1 MLGGYKSLKKIIF
14 FITLSILIISC
25 RNSEIVQ
32 KKDSFNYEIE
42 EELRVWHID
51 EAILLIEKLEDSE
64 KIKYLSIIEEK
75 KEKLEKLYKVEGIVK
90 EAFYTGD
97 YSILDSYMDLGS
109 VNSFKYKKLKE
120 YGLSNI
126 RVYLGNREFL
136 DNNVDEIAVLN
147 FFEESVYL
155 ELNLQYERNDWFIKS
170 FDEKR

>member
-1 MLGGYKSLKKIIF
+1 MLGGFKSLKKILIF
-14 FITLSILIISC
+14 IMLSILIISC
-25 RNSEIVQ
+25 KNSEIVQ
-32 KKDSFNYEIE
+32 KKDSVNYEIE
-42 EELRVWHID
+42 EKLRVWHID
-51 EAILLIEKLEDSE
+51 EAMLLIEKLEDSE
-64 KIKYLSIIEEK
+64 KAKYLSIIEEK
-75 KEKLEKLYKVEGIVK
+75 KEKLEKLYKVEGVIK

-97 YSILDSYMDLGS
+97 YSTLDSYMDLGS
-109 VNSFKYKKLKE
+109 INSYKYEKLKE

-155 ELNLQYERNDWFIKS
+155 ELELQYEGNDWFIKS

>member
-1 MLGGYKSLKKIIF
+1 MLGGLKSLKKILIF
-14 FITLSILIISC
+14 IMLSILIISC
-25 RNSEIVQ
+25 KNSEIVQ
-32 KKDSFNYEIE
+32 KEDSVNVEIE
-42 EELRVWHID
+42 EKLRVWHID
-51 EAILLIEKLEDSE
+51 EAMLLIEKLEDSE
-64 KIKYLSIIEEK
+64 KAKYLSIIEDK
-75 KEKLEKLYKVEGIVK
+75 KEKLEKLYRVEEIIK

-97 YSILDSYMDLGS
+97 YSTLDSYMDLGS
-109 VNSFKYKKLKE
+109 INNYKYGKLKE

-155 ELNLQYERNDWFIKS
+155 ELELQYEGNDWFIKS